1 VVVISCPASQ
11 PDFGYDNVKKKK
23 RSTNPRLLSPPYTPT
38 FRASPFPCQL
48 FFYLLMK
55 RKRRVYVSKVSKS
68 ESKGKRR
75 EPKKKKKKKQK
86 TENQHTRDEVMI
98 NRLAEIDATNR
109 LETGGMRMNRLWKK
123 SSRVYRKVKRKKN
136 QPPDFLV
143 KRRMKKARNGISKSG
158 MKRSSS
164 RSRTT

>member
-1 VVVISCPASQ
+1 
-11 PDFGYDNVKKKK
+11 
-23 RSTNPRLLSPPYTPT
+23 
-38 FRASPFPCQL
+38 
-48 FFYLLMK
+48 
-55 RKRRVYVSKVSKS
+55 
-68 ESKGKRR
+68 
-75 EPKKKKKKKQK
+75 
-86 TENQHTRDEVMI
+86 MI